1 MGDID
6 ALSKK
11 TDDVMRTLTAMRE
24 HAYADPHSYA
34 RRINPMAEALMRY
47 LGFSMGWYEPRPDN
61 PDAGVDYVLYLACL
75 PCGIGMQKCYAPEV
89 LAASK
94 LDIPQMQ
101 RYMESL
107 AVAEWY
113 ITTPQCSHVMAW
125 QNYFEHWHEDTQS
138 LHSILRRRALEQ
150 WALEIQTDRMWDES
164 GVDRR

>member
-1 MGDID
+1 MGD

-24 HAYADPHSYA
+24 HAYTDEHGYA
-34 RRINPMAEALMRY
+34 RRINPMGAALMLY
-47 LGFSMGWYEPRPDN
+47 LGFSMGWYEPRVDDPDMSME
-61 PDAGVDYVLYLACL
+61 YVLYLACL
-75 PCGIGMQKCYAPEV
+75 PCSMAMNKHYAPEV

-113 ITTPQCSHVMAW
+113 ITVPQCSHVMAW

-138 LHSILRRRALEQ
+138 LHSVLRRRALEQ
-150 WALEIQTDRMWDES
+150 WALEIQTDRMWREAGADH
-164 GVDRR
+164 R